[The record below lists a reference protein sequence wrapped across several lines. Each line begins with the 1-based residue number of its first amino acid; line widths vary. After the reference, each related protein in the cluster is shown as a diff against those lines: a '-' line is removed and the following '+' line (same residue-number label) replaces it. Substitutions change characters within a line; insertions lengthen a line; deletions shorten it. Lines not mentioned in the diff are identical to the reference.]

1 MKRLEW
7 IAGGTW
13 TPSALKYAY
22 DNLIRDSRRAKA
34 NVTVV
39 VITDG
44 RFDPRDDDS
53 LLTYLC
59 RCLALAAVFLIANW
73 HKCIEMCS
81 SLVFVSP
88 GVSSDPSVDVSAIG
102 IGDMFDQIEEN
113 ESLKS
118 IACQRDKRVMGMRRF
133 ADLVAEEFIDKI
145 EHVLC
150 PGKLALGKHIVYVHI
165 LDNENMFWFLLL
177 ISDTVSLLAL
187 DPVVICPDLPCKSGK
202 ILKHYASKK
211 LLPRFV
217 LIASSF
223 SDQRY

>member
-1 MKRLEW
+1 MHNFSTLQDAVKRLEW

-22 DNLIRDSRRAKA
+22 DTLIRDSRRAKA

-59 RCLALAAVFLIANW
+59 RCLALGLYFRLILAKVQ
-73 HKCIEMCS
+73 KCAHCLYLYV
-81 SLVFVSP
+81 LVC
-88 GVSSDPSVDVSAIG
+88 VSSDPSVDVSAIG

-118 IACQRDKRVMGMRRF
+118 IACQKDGRVMGMRRF

-145 EHVLC
+145 ETVLC
-150 PGKLALGKHIVYVHI
+150 PGKLTLWKPTLCI
-165 LDNENMFWFLLL
+165 LTYCTMRSCFWFCACFLTL
-177 ISDTVSLLAL
+177 S
-187 DPVVICPDLPCKSGK
+187 P
-202 ILKHYASKK
+202 
-211 LLPRFV
+211 
-217 LIASSF
+217 SF
-223 SDQRY
+223 L

>member
-59 RCLALAAVFLIANW
+59 RCLGCWGCTLGFRISICGDDN
-73 HKCIEMCS
+73 CS
-81 SLVFVSP
+81 ISFLVFV
-88 GVSSDPSVDVSAIG
+88 
-102 IGDMFDQIEEN
+102 
-113 ESLKS
+113 
-118 IACQRDKRVMGMRRF
+118 
-133 ADLVAEEFIDKI
+133 
-145 EHVLC
+145 
-150 PGKLALGKHIVYVHI
+150 
-165 LDNENMFWFLLL
+165 
-177 ISDTVSLLAL
+177 
-187 DPVVICPDLPCKSGK
+187 
-202 ILKHYASKK
+202 
-211 LLPRFV
+211 
-217 LIASSF
+217 
-223 SDQRY
+223 